1 MRMFNWK
8 IIGIGFV
15 VTLVLAIIGL
25 FVPFLGLLAPI
36 IGGIVAGYMIGGGK
50 YVDGI
55 VDGGLSAGIAGFIFT
70 LVTVLLLGSLIST
83 VATTA
88 GYTGSTGAL
97 TAAAA
102 IIGAIVAFIIFLIL
116 GLIGGVIGIAI
127 SGKPKEAPMAE
138 PEPMAEPVVEPEPTR
153 MSPNIEFSQ
162 ENVQKCLCPTCPVQ
176 GDSDCAKEKLM
187 KLQEM
192 AQSEEEMMPTP
203 EDVPG
208 VYCSTGKATCTDL
221 DPSKDCQCPNCPL
234 WEEHDLENGKPAGYF
249 CRDGKAM

>member
-1 MRMFNWK
+1 MFDWK
-8 IIGIGFV
+8 AIGMGFV

-36 IGGIVAGYMIGGGK
+36 IGGIVVGYMIGGGK
-50 YVDGI
+50 YVDAI

-70 LVTVLLLGSLIST
+70 LITVLLLGAAIST
-83 VATTA
+83 AAITA

-97 TAAAA
+97 TAVAA

-116 GLIGGVIGIAI
+116 GLIGGIVGVAI
-127 SGKPKEAPMAE
+127 KGQPKEAMAE
-138 PEPMAEPVVEPEPTR
+138 PATEPEPIAEPETAR
-153 MSPNIEFSQ
+153 MSPDIAFNV

-176 GDSDCAKEKLM
+176 AESDCAKEKLI

-192 AQSEEEMMPTP
+192 MQSEEEMNPTP

-208 VYCSTGKATCTDL
+208 VYCSTGNATCTDI
-221 DPSKDCQCPNCPL
+221 DPSKECQCPKCPM
-234 WEEHDLENGKPAGYF
+234 WEEYDLENGEPAGVF